1 MKKRVSIA
9 LAAMMIMMMGMQVN
23 AANSIS
29 TTTTVSTSNTT
40 TTTTNQGAV
49 LGEKR
54 DSQVVMD
61 GKTVSNAINIS
72 TATSDLA
79 TEAEK
84 QAQSQITS
92 NATVM
97 DCIDVVSKTS
107 EYKSIT
113 IPFSIKGVK
122 AGDDIMILHKKA
134 DNTWEAIKPDKIEDG
149 VVTATFS
156 SLGTVAFIDASGAN
170 ASGSGAAAVLGASR
184 SPKTYDWF
192 PAISAV
198 ALASI
203 LGIVYCKKRLDA
215 EEEAVLK

>member
-23 AANSIS
+23 AASSIS
-29 TTTTVSTSNTT
+29 TTTTVSTPNTT
-40 TTTTNQGAV
+40 TTQGAV
-49 LGEKR
+49 LGAKR

-134 DNTWEAIKPDKIEDG
+134 DNTWETIKPDKIEDG

-192 PAISAV
+192 PVISAV
-198 ALASI
+198 ALISV
-203 LGIVYCKKRLDA
+203 LGMVYCKKRLDA